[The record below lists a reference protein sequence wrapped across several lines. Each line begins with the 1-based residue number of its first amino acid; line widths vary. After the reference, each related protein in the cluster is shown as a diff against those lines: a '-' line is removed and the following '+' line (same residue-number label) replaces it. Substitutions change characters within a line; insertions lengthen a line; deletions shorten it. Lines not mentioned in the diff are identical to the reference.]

1 VPRDGDAVAAGDDE
15 LEGDGD
21 EVQAAKR
28 AQRRYV
34 TPAGYRRLAAELDQ
48 LWRVERPRVTRE
60 VADAAALGDRS
71 ENAEYLYGK
80 KKLREIDR
88 RLRFLSKRLDELVVV
103 EPGADR
109 GGRVFF
115 GARVEL
121 EEASGARLELQ
132 IVGPD
137 EFDVAA
143 GRISVDSPLGRA
155 LIGKEEGDEFVFQRP
170 KGSVRYTVLSVRYE
184 G

>member
-1 VPRDGDAVAAGDDE
+1 MAAGDDE
-15 LEGDGD
+15 SEGD
-21 EVQAAKR
+21 EAADAPR

-34 TPAGYRRLAAELDQ
+34 TPEGYRRLAEELDQ

-60 VADAAALGDRS
+60 VAEAAALGDRS
-71 ENAEYLYGK
+71 ENAEYIYGK
-80 KKLREIDR
+80 KRLREIDR

-109 GGRVFF
+109 GGRVYF
-115 GARVEL
+115 GARVAL
-121 EEASGARLELQ
+121 EDEGGARLEVQ

-155 LIGKEEGDEFVFQRP
+155 LIGKEEGDEFAFRRP
-170 KGSVRYTVLSVRYE
+170 KGEVRYTVVSVRYH